1 MKSSN
6 KLNRSAEPNSKL
18 WFRHRASSVLSSNR
32 STTYELSKSSY
43 FVLLFSSLIGYFV
56 TSNCTLLPLL
66 LWLAFWSASVWNT
79 RYGSS
84 SRTSYSALCAY
95 SGQVAGF
102 FYWFL
107 ADRGA
112 VSFRETIGFVWLIFL
127 VARLCI
133 LYWLLALCADFVNV
147 NSWFCLNDILTVIVS
162 VLVRWKN
169 AMSKKRHLAEGFSPD
184 AIAGRLAE
192 KNAYTRGS
200 GRYCVEITT
209 FRLFIHIKEQ

>member
-102 FYWFL
+102 FIDSSSSFIQGNDWNKQQKSHLISQNVFL
-107 ADRGA
+107 QRLIYP
-112 VSFRETIGFVWLIFL
+112 SEERKKIIGTSS
-127 VARLCI
+127 I
-133 LYWLLALCADFVNV
+133 LAWRKSRVIRTDPPFYTMNV
-147 NSWFCLNDILTVIVS
+147 F
-162 VLVRWKN
+162 
-169 AMSKKRHLAEGFSPD
+169 
-184 AIAGRLAE
+184 
-192 KNAYTRGS
+192 
-200 GRYCVEITT
+200 
-209 FRLFIHIKEQ
+209 